1 MSKNPFT
8 RFEHNTDDR
17 GLLFAVDEID
27 INAVRFTVSTKITE
41 EELLKLFDAITDAIF
56 NQR

>member
-1 MSKNPFT
+1 MSKDLFT

-17 GLLFAVDEID
+17 GTLFAVDEID
-27 INAVRFTVSTKITE
+27 INVVRFTVSTEITE

-56 NQR
+56 N